1 MASSREC
8 AQKKVREIL
17 LQVCIVLAFVKC
29 TVLSLSGRSAR
40 RNAALDVFKERM
52 NASLKAGGGANTGM
66 LAQLSNMFT
75 ALSEI
80 KDDSQKVDA
89 EDDKLP
95 FLDLVVKLQF
105 SLDVE
110 IWIDC
115 FKGIEESTAEFKASI
130 YIHDSL
136 QVQMLQPPVV

>member
-1 MASSREC
+1 
-8 AQKKVREIL
+8 
-17 LQVCIVLAFVKC
+17 
-29 TVLSLSGRSAR
+29 
-40 RNAALDVFKERM
+40 M
-52 NASLKAGGGANTGM
+52 NASLGAGGGANTGM

-89 EDDKLP
+89 EDDDKLP

-115 FKGIEESTAEFKASI
+115 FKGIEESTAKFKASI
-130 YIHDSL
+130 
-136 QVQMLQPPVV
+136 